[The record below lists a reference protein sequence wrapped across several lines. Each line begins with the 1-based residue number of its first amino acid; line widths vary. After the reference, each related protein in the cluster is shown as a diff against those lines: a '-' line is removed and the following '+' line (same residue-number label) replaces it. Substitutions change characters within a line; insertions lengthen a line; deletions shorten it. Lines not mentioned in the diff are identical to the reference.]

1 MSMGWGGMVVGGAWW
16 AAGGGGKSAVQLL
29 QESKSRYVKSD
40 HVLGS
45 SQTPARPDRLHIS
58 SNPNIF
64 LSAPCHTL
72 HVSRP
77 SPSPAPER
85 RAALADNNNVVNL
98 RDHPS
103 LAGLSPPRPSQMAGP
118 ASLGA
123 PPPLPA
129 RSPRAAPRPRARGQG
144 TGEGYGGRAGG
155 DLRRSLSH
163 GPGDRGDN
171 VQMKLRRLLNTDSQ
185 ENLAGAAAG
194 SEEPAKKPPPPA
206 PRRGVRISLP
216 GTYRA
221 EPATVTAHKS
231 LPDLSRAS
239 SPAGETDSECGTGGR
254 RPSCPGALPS
264 ISPAPPEPPPRP
276 PRMFRDPPPPPLRA
290 LDKPPARPPLPQR
303 LREASASRP
312 ARGAGAAGGGG
323 GSGGPTAS
331 LLPTDGR
338 RSSDSDVSAYGAAA
352 ATAAGGGAAGG
363 EEGRRR
369 PILRSRSDVTHERG
383 RWEEETLPLPPLDLE
398 AFFETLGLDPAT
410 YRQLTAP
417 PSSPP
422 HSAPVYFEEV
432 SSEESGPLVG
442 RRGSSDS
449 DEGRGISGPG
459 PGPPLPLRGTGE
471 PSIVEKNARV
481 IKWLFNCQKAQGTYV
496 CRVAS
501 NKS

>member
-1 MSMGWGGMVVGGAWW
+1 MSVGWGGMVVGGGWCMA
-16 AAGGGGKSAVQLL
+16 GGGKSAVQLL

-77 SPSPAPER
+77 TPSPAPER
-85 RAALADNNNVVNL
+85 RVALADNINVVNL

-103 LAGLSPPRPSQMAGP
+103 LAGLSPPRPGQALGP

-129 RSPRAAPRPRARGQG
+129 RSPRVAPRPKPRGQG
-144 TGEGYGGRAGG
+144 EGHGGR

-185 ENLAGAAAG
+185 ENLAAAAATPD
-194 SEEPAKKPPPPA
+194 EPAKPKVPPPIA
-206 PRRGVRISLP
+206 PRRGARLSPP

-239 SPAGETDSECGTGGR
+239 SPAAETDSECGTGGR

-264 ISPAPPEPPPRP
+264 TTPRPPVPPPRP
-276 PRMFRDPPPPPLRA
+276 PRMFRDPPPPPQRSP
-290 LDKPPARPPLPQR
+290 DRPPARPPLPQR
-303 LREASASRP
+303 LRETSAPRP
-312 ARGAGAAGGGG
+312 ARPGGAG
-323 GSGGPTAS
+323 GSGPGAS

-338 RSSDSDVSAYGAAA
+338 RSSDSDVSAYGAATA
-352 ATAAGGGAAGG
+352 ATGGGGG

-383 RWEEETLPLPPLDLE
+383 RWEEEALPLPPLDLE
-398 AFFETLGLDPAT
+398 AFFETLGLDAT
-410 YRQLTAP
+410 THRQLTAP

-501 NKS
+501 TKS

>member
-144 TGEGYGGRAGG
+144 AGEGYGGRAGG

-194 SEEPAKKPPPPA
+194 GEEPAKKPPPPA
-206 PRRGVRISLP
+206 PPPRGAHLP
-216 GTYRA
+216 AR
-221 EPATVTAHKS
+221 H
-231 LPDLSRAS
+231 LSRRARHRHCPQV
-239 SPAGETDSECGTGGR
+239 PAGSEPRLVSRGGN
-254 RPSCPGALPS
+254 GLGVWHGG
-264 ISPAPPEPPPRP
+264 
-276 PRMFRDPPPPPLRA
+276 PPPL
-290 LDKPPARPPLPQR
+290 LP
-303 LREASASRP
+303 
-312 ARGAGAAGGGG
+312 RGAALHQP
-323 GSGGPTAS
+323 SPT
-331 LLPTDGR
+331 
-338 RSSDSDVSAYGAAA
+338 
-352 ATAAGGGAAGG
+352 
-363 EEGRRR
+363 
-369 PILRSRSDVTHERG
+369 
-383 RWEEETLPLPPLDLE
+383 
-398 AFFETLGLDPAT
+398 
-410 YRQLTAP
+410 
-417 PSSPP
+417 
-422 HSAPVYFEEV
+422 
-432 SSEESGPLVG
+432 
-442 RRGSSDS
+442 
-449 DEGRGISGPG
+449 
-459 PGPPLPLRGTGE
+459 
-471 PSIVEKNARV
+471 
-481 IKWLFNCQKAQGTYV
+481 
-496 CRVAS
+496 
-501 NKS
+501 